1 MFGKRFEPKS
11 LRSKLVLGFGATVA
25 VGLIAVAG
33 LSYRQSRAILWQNA
47 QASLEQQAVALADKI
62 DRNLFE
68 RYGDAQAFAFHPGAR
83 GTQNQAAATANFFIQ
98 AYGLYDLAIVA
109 DRDGKIVAAN
119 TVDPSGKALDTKMLI
134 GRSVKG
140 EEWFEACRNGKI
152 GKGETYFSD
161 MGEDRTVAEV
171 YRNRGLAM
179 NFAAPVYD
187 EYGNIVRVWSNR
199 ASWERITRQITKEHL
214 EAAGAGNGTLRI
226 QMVNR
231 KGDLIEDAQ
240 AEKILKENLANAGS
254 AATKAVTGG
263 KQGSTE
269 ESDDKGTAYLV
280 SYAASQGYGP
290 YRGHGWGVLVAQST
304 AEATAAA
311 SALGWF
317 IGGLGMLVALVCIGI
332 AILMAKKVSEP
343 LEKAMGVIEA
353 VGKGDLSQKMIVVG
367 EDEVARLGLSF
378 NEMVDRMRE
387 TIRMIRTHSL
397 DVGSSGA
404 QIEALS
410 QQMTNAA
417 DSTSIQAN
425 VVSAASEEIA
435 TTIQVLASSS
445 VEMMSSIQEISRNT
459 AQASQISQLAVT
471 SAQNTNRIM
480 EKLELSSSEVG
491 KVVQLINSIA
501 EQTNLLALN
510 ATIEA
515 ARAGEAGKGFAVV
528 AHEVK
533 ALAEQTAKAT
543 EEIESRIGAI
553 RTDSKGAV
561 AAIEAVSKVI
571 EEINQIS
578 TTIAAAVEEQT
589 ATTNQMSRSMEE
601 VVVGSQEISS
611 NITQVAG
618 AAGTTNEAAGEA
630 KAASENLNKM
640 SGELQE
646 LVSAFRLE

>member
-1 MFGKRFEPKS
+1 MFGKKIELKS
-11 LRSKLVLGFGATVA
+11 LRSKLVIGFGATVA
-25 VGLIAVAG
+25 VGLMAVAG
-33 LSYRQSRAILWQNA
+33 LSYRQSRAILWTNA
-47 QASLEQQAVALADKI
+47 QTSLEQQAVALADKI

-83 GTQNQAAATANFFIQ
+83 GAQNQATSTANFFIQ

-109 DRDGKIVAAN
+109 DRDGKIVAVN
-119 TVDPSGKALDTKMLI
+119 NVDPAGKELDTKMLI

-140 EEWFEACRNGKI
+140 EEWFEACRSGRI
-152 GKGETYFSD
+152 GKAETYFSD
-161 MGEDRTVAEV
+161 VAEDRMVGEV
-171 YRNRGLAM
+171 YRTRGLAM

-187 EYGNIVRVWSNR
+187 EYGNVTRVWSNR

-214 EAAGAGNGTLRI
+214 EAAGAGKGTLRI

-231 KGDLIEDAQ
+231 KGDLIEDAH
-240 AEKILKENLANAGS
+240 ADKILKENLASAGS
-254 AATKAVTGG
+254 AAAKAVTSG

-269 ESDDKGTAYLV
+269 EADDKGTAYLV

-290 YRGHGWGVLVAQST
+290 YRGHGWGVLVSQAT

-311 SALGWF
+311 SSLGWF

-332 AILMAKKVSEP
+332 AVLMAKKVSEP
-343 LEKAMGVIEA
+343 LENAMGVIEA
-353 VGKGDLSQKMIVVG
+353 VGKGDLSRKMVVTG
-367 EDEVARLGLSF
+367 EDEVARLGRSF
-378 NEMVDRMRE
+378 NDMVDRMRE

-397 DVGSSGA
+397 EVGSSGA

-410 QQMTNAA
+410 RQMTNAA

-471 SAQNTNRIM
+471 SAQRTNKIM
-480 EKLELSSSEVG
+480 EKLESSSSEVG

-601 VVVGSQEISS
+601 VVVGSQEITS

-618 AAGTTNEAAGEA
+618 AAGTTNEAAGDA
-630 KAASENLNKM
+630 KTASENLNKM